1 MQLRIPLNDL
11 YAAPGFLGPVEDD
24 APTSDAARVATLY
37 SFLPADSSFELTDDT
52 LVISRPNPTKKR
64 LGDSG

>member
-1 MQLRIPLNDL
+1 VRAANDL
-11 YAAPGFLGPVEDD
+11 YAALGFLGPVEDA
-24 APTSDAARVATLY
+24 APTLGVARVAMLY
-37 SFLPADSSFELTDDT
+37 SFLPADTSFELTDDA